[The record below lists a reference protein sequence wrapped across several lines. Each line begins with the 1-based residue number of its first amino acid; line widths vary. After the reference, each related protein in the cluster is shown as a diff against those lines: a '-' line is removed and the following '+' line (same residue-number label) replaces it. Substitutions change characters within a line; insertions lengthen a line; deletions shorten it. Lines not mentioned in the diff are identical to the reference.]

1 MRRPAV
7 FFDRDNTLIIGNEYL
22 GDPAQVVLVAG
33 AAAAVARCRDM
44 GFAVVV
50 VSNQS
55 GVARGM
61 FTEDD
66 VRAVD
71 KKMAELLLAGNRG
84 AVIDRHEFCPF
95 HPDATVPAYKQDSF
109 LRKPKPGMILAAA
122 DAMALDLGASWM
134 VGDAPRDITAGQAA
148 GCRTI
153 LIMDPTLPPSPAA
166 SEASATRADF
176 VVGSLIEAIEVI
188 TQQVNKANRPAPAE
202 RITPLKLNAEKAPP
216 EKTDAGKPNADRLNP
231 KKITAHPAEKPADRP
246 ASRPPTGAAPSRPL
260 ATSAPAPHTSPATV
274 PPATDRPAPRPQSDR
289 PPTDRPAPVRPTP
302 KPAAS
307 SQTGPSHP
315 APAAPSVSPIAA
327 AFPKPPAPPDPQRE
341 AFQRLEVTCQQL
353 LMEVKKLSD
362 HGHDDFSIS
371 KLMAGISQIM
381 ALAALPVA
389 YVLYHS
395 DPTTLQLWLI
405 TALFLQ
411 TFTIALLIM
420 GRQR

>member
-7 FFDRDNTLIIGNEYL
+7 FFDRDNTLIIGSDYL
-22 GDPAQVVLVAG
+22 GDPSQVVLVAG
-33 AAAAVARCRDM
+33 AAAAVAKCREM

-61 FTEDD
+61 FSEDD

-71 KKMAELLLAGNRG
+71 KKMADLLLASHRG

-153 LIMDPTLPPSPAA
+153 LIMDSTLPPSPAA
-166 SEASATRADF
+166 SESMATRADF

-188 TQQVNKANRPAPAE
+188 TQQANKTVRPPIPEKPIAKPAPVA
-202 RITPLKLNAEKAPP
+202 IAPP
-216 EKTDAGKPNADRLNP
+216 PV
-231 KKITAHPAEKPADRP
+231 KPAP
-246 ASRPPTGAAPSRPL
+246 QAAKPAAPS
-260 ATSAPAPHTSPATV
+260 AASMQSIAAAFATV
-274 PPATDRPAPRPQSDR
+274 KPPA
-289 PPTDRPAPVRPTP
+289 P
-302 KPAAS
+302 KPAATATPPIPKP
-307 SQTGPSHP
+307 QTVAPKTAP
-315 APAAPSVSPIAA
+315 TPAASATATALPPQ
-327 AFPKPPAPPDPQRE
+327 KPPAPKIAAPEPLRQD
-341 AFQRLEVTCQQL
+341 FNRLEVTCQQL

-362 HGHDDFSIS
+362 HHHDDFSIS
-371 KLMAGISQIM
+371 KLVAGIAQIL
-381 ALAALPVA
+381 ALGAVPLA
-389 YVLYHS
+389 YVLYHN
-395 DPTTLQLWLI
+395 DAPTFQLWLL
-405 TALFLQ
+405 TAIFLQ
-411 TFTIALLIM
+411 TLTIALLIM
-420 GRQR
+420 GKQR